1 MMKKKIIIPYSLKK
15 TPLQWSWLLL
25 GSFLFFSFG
34 GKVVLGL
41 EKNYID
47 IKGSLYHCRDIS
59 LKVFVTPMTVPS
71 NPMKGEEELHIAKK
85 R

>member
-47 IKGSLYHCRDIS
+47 IKGSLYQRI
-59 LKVFVTPMTVPS
+59 KIYPKWEGTAIYNTRFV
-71 NPMKGEEELHIAKK
+71 IAI
-85 R
+85 